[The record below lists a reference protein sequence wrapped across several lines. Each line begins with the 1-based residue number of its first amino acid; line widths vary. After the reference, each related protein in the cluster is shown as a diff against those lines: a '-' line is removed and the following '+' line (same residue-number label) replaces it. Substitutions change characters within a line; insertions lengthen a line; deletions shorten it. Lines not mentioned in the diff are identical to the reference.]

1 MPMETFKPY
10 QEKDWFLIKMLE
22 ETAKFFLFYIP
33 TPILAYLY
41 LYLHTYIYTYTYTNS
56 YVHLYLH
63 IYTYTYICR
72 YVHPHL
78 QTPF

>member
-33 TPILAYLY
+33 TPILTYLP
-41 LYLHTYIYTYTYTNS
+41 LYLHTYTYTCISIPILTYL
-56 YVHLYLH
+56 HLYLH
-63 IYTYTYICR
+63 L
-72 YVHPHL
+72 H
-78 QTPF
+78 